1 MSRNMNSVDD
11 VISMMHSFLT
21 EVNKNISGKG
31 LDEASARNL
40 AEAKDPDEVFKARL
54 VSMYM
59 EEFVNIRTQLSYLMQ
74 PVTKEGTMQQKLNG
88 TVELDGESIPEG
100 TRFEYFMDNAW
111 HYGILRLDRNTKKY
125 CVANWKGDVELE
137 RVEQLK
143 ARVRG

>member
-1 MSRNMNSVDD
+1 
-11 VISMMHSFLT
+11 
-21 EVNKNISGKG
+21 
-31 LDEASARNL
+31 
-40 AEAKDPDEVFKARL
+40 
-54 VSMYM
+54 MYM

-111 HYGILRLDRNTKKY
+111 HYGILRLNRNTKKY